1 MKSQVYH
8 LHFRMILWAIV
19 LPWTFVAAFQC
30 QITPMNPFQ
39 CKTQH
44 DSTIS
49 KTEIDISDVLAEIEA
64 ALLFAQYALPSS
76 GSICVERQE
85 LSSLAL
91 QQQQQQQDQE
101 RQPMI

>member
-19 LPWTFVAAFQC
+19 LPWTFVAVFQC
-30 QITPMNPFQ
+30 QITPMNFVQ

-44 DSTIS
+44 NSTIS
-49 KTEIDISDVLAEIEA
+49 KIEIDISVVLAEIEA
-64 ALLFAQYALPSS
+64 ALLFAQDALPSS
-76 GSICVERQE
+76 GSIGVDWQE

-91 QQQQQQQDQE
+91 QQQQQDQE
-101 RQPMI
+101 RQPM